1 MNFRDDR
8 LKSMFLSEI
17 NFALSNRED
26 IKDIAFFTITDV
38 ELRDSGKMLYVYFS
52 IIENKDEKILLLTE
66 KLKELSGE
74 VKQIIRKRIR
84 TKFVPNIVFKY
95 DPTPYRAMRVEELFK
110 KIEKEKNEHS
120 EK

>member
-1 MNFRDDR
+1 MNFRDNR

-17 NFALSNRED
+17 NFALSTRQD

-38 ELRDSGKMLYVYFS
+38 ELKDSGKMLYVYFS
-52 IIENKDEKILLLTE
+52 ILENNDEKVLLLEE

-74 VKQIIRKRIR
+74 VKQIIRKRTR
-84 TKFVPNIVFKY
+84 TKFVPNIIFKY
-95 DPTPYRAMRVEELFK
+95 DSTPYRAMRVEEVFK
-110 KIEKEKNEHS
+110 KIEREKNEHN